1 MYYIVFTRWKLLTN
15 INVSYKYEFYVF
27 FFFIVSKIVSKI
39 KFIIRR
45 KIYSFVGTNVKE
57 GSISRNDIIFTYFY
71 IFPAYFHP
79 FFSLLKKE
87 KIVIQNVKKWK
98 NLVKML
104 GREIDGTIFIYLCK
118 MDYFN
123 RFSLQRNIG
132 F

>member
-15 INVSYKYEFYVF
+15 INIIQIRILRF
-27 FFFIVSKIVSKI
+27 FFFVVSKIVSKI